1 MGHKELIKHTQ
12 TNESE
17 LFLQSTVNQT
27 KSEKSSRNS
36 LIIDNAEK
44 ANICKTCGTR
54 FAHDKFKSDQCP
66 VCLDDRQYIKD
77 YGQEWLSYNELRK
90 KHTVKINS
98 LITNIY
104 DFTLQPSFAIG
115 QKAHLITTS
124 SGNFLWD
131 CIPLIDETTASF
143 INEKGGLKAIAISHP
158 HYYSL
163 MAEWASHFNC
173 PIYLHFDDREWVM
186 DTTSNIIFWEGDYLS
201 LSKDVT
207 IIRTGGHFPGSSVLH
222 YKTSKDLGTLFIGDT
237 LYLSRSKNHIS
248 AMYSYPNVIP
258 LKPEKLFNIFNT
270 VAELKFDSLYGAF
283 EWQNIHKGAKT
294 ILSNSL
300 NRYRQI
306 YNWKG

>member
-1 MGHKELIKHTQ
+1 MDQKKLINT
-12 TNESE
+12 TETDASE
-17 LFLQSTVNQT
+17 LVFKSTIN
-27 KSEKSSRNS
+27 KIISENSVRNNLTIS
-36 LIIDNAEK
+36 NSTK

-66 VCLDDRQYIKD
+66 VCLDDRQYIKE
-77 YGQEWLSYNELRK
+77 YGQEWLSYNELSE

-98 LITNIY
+98 LNTNIH
-104 DFTLQPSFAIG
+104 DLSLQPSFAIG
-115 QKAHLITTS
+115 QKAHFITTP

-131 CIPLIDETTASF
+131 CIPLIDENSASF
-143 INEKGGLKAIAISHP
+143 ISEKGGLKAIAISHP

-173 PIYLHFDDREWVM
+173 PIYLHSDDREWVM

-201 LSKDVT
+201 LSEDVT
-207 IIRTGGHFPGSSVLH
+207 IIRTGGHFPGSTILH
-222 YKTSKDLGTLFIGDT
+222 YEDNAKGTVFCGDT
-237 LYLSRSKNHIS
+237 IYLSRDRRHIS

-258 LKPEKLFNIFNT
+258 LNPEKLFNIFNT
-270 VAELKFDSLYGAF
+270 IAELRFDSLYGAF

-306 YNWKG
+306 YNWRG